1 MRRRYAVV
9 LGIALG
15 VIGSLVGFAAV
26 ARTAPQAAP
35 HGSPIGPY
43 LAKDS
48 GAGESLLAVVGGVYP
63 SKGEAVAANEQMT
76 FGDLQGYYVVPVD
89 QFVGLGKQLGV
100 EDGYAL
106 ISVFRT
112 EEGARAFVDMAA
124 AYGRPATL
132 YSERVQ
138 SYGGEYAGLGQE
150 ADPAGTGPLVGPIP
164 ESLPGA
170 GPGA

>member
-1 MRRRYAVV
+1 MRRRYAVI
-9 LGIALG
+9 LGVALG

-26 ARTAPQAAP
+26 ARTAPQPAP
-35 HGSPIGPY
+35 DVSAFGPR

-48 GAGESLLAVVGGVYP
+48 GAGELLLAVVGGVYA
-63 SKGEAVAANEQMT
+63 SKGEAVAANKQMT
-76 FGDLQGYYVVPVD
+76 FGDLQGYYVAPVD
-89 QFVGLGKQLGV
+89 QFVGLAKQVG
-100 EDGYAL
+100 EEHGYAL

-112 EEGARAFVDMAA
+112 EEGAREFVAMAA

-132 YSERVQ
+132 VSERVQ

-164 ESLPGA
+164 ASLPSPGSGA
-170 GPGA
+170 